1 MSLKSRKLLMLL
13 VILTLA
19 LPLNLLPA
27 SAAPSIR
34 QAWDRLNGSAIQQD
48 LRPLE
53 SDNGCVR

>member
-27 SAAPSIR
+27 SAAP
-34 QAWDRLNGSAIQQD
+34 AA
-48 LRPLE
+48 E
-53 SDNGCVR
+53 